1 MNFDNFFRSI
11 ANALPGIFG
20 ALLLLVVA
28 LVVAWAIKRFA
39 ITLLNK
45 IQFDNQLQ
53 RWGFAKSKEEANV
66 FIETIA
72 SILYFIVIILFLP
85 SILAGLNIGGALTP
99 IVAMFSTFLAF
110 IPNLLMALIILIIG
124 GYFCNFIKRLVKNI
138 LTGLN
143 IDKWYRKVT
152 KQSVHGLNV
161 NENQMADVLSTVVY
175 VLIYIPILTVA
186 LETLG
191 IKSISQ
197 PIIDV
202 LNQILGAIP
211 NIFAAVV
218 MLIIGSFVGKLLGD
232 VVEGLLSTSG
242 IDQYSKYLNFKGET
256 QLKISSVIGILVQN
270 LLTLFFIV
278 EAINILN
285 LDVLNAIGSSII
297 AYIPAVISAVIIL
310 ALGLIGGNIF
320 ANFIKQVSGSSLFSE
335 LVRFT
340 IMALAIFMTL
350 DQLKIAQTI
359 VNSAFVIILGAL
371 AGAFVL
377 AFGLGGKEYAHRKL
391 EEIDHTLAKEGDQPS
406 QLITD
411 PNQAP
416 STDLNQISSDQE
428 EI

>member
-1 MNFDNFFRSI
+1 MNLDNFFRSI
-11 ANALPGIFG
+11 VNALPGIFG

-28 LVVAWAIKRFA
+28 LVVAWAIKRFT
-39 ITLLNK
+39 ITVLNK
-45 IQFDNQLQ
+45 IDFDQQLQ
-53 RWGFAKSKEEANV
+53 HWGFAKSKEEANV

-85 SILAGLNIGGALTP
+85 SILAGLNIGGALNP
-99 IVAMFSTFLAF
+99 IVAMFATFLAF
-110 IPNLLMALIILIIG
+110 IPNLLMALIILVIG

-161 NENQMADVLSTVVY
+161 NENQMADVLSSVVY
-175 VLIYIPILTVA
+175 VLLYIPILTVA

-191 IKSISQ
+191 IQSISQ

-218 MLIIGSFVGKLLGD
+218 MLVIGSFVGKLLGD

-242 IDQYSKYLNFKGET
+242 IDQYSKYLNFKGES
-256 QLKISSVIGILVQN
+256 QLKISGVIGVLVQS

-340 IMALAIFMTL
+340 IIALAIFMTL

-377 AFGLGGKEYAHRKL
+377 AFGLGGKDYAHRKL
-391 EEIDHTLAKEGDQPS
+391 EEIDHTLAKEGEQS
-406 QLITD
+406 NQIITD
-411 PNQAP
+411 PQQ
-416 STDLNQISSDQE
+416 TLNEDNHLDHQV
-428 EI
+428 